1 MAQLIYNVVKAPVG
15 WVVYVDRVRVGGV
28 YGTKEAAFEAAM
40 VAASFAVRDGDGV
53 QISVPSDA
61 GLRDVEQTEHWPK
74 EWNAFLKR

>member
-1 MAQLIYNVVKAPVG
+1 MADVVYNVVKAPVG
-15 WVVYVDRVRVGGV
+15 WMLFLDGVRIGGI

-53 QISVPSDA
+53 QVNVPSDA
-61 GLRDVEQTEHWPK
+61 RLSDAKQTEPWPK